1 MAWRRLTDT
10 ESSQEGKEASH
21 DDNPFE
27 LCSGFSAVRQKLSGR
42 VHESVRGSHL
52 CGTLASK
59 CDVVCG
65 SFRHRLHFFD
75 GIFLGNFTPS
85 GSRLVVQGTLRFLN
99 LGYILHQASGSG
111 ESGNIQNSIST
122 SIYSPSNAMS
132 LEPKLRIYSRK

>member
-59 CDVVCG
+59 CDVVFG
-65 SFRHRLHFFD
+65 SFRHRLHFFH

-85 GSRLVVQGTLRFLN
+85 GSRLVVQGTLSFFEPRV
-99 LGYILHQASGSG
+99 
-111 ESGNIQNSIST
+111 
-122 SIYSPSNAMS
+122 YSPPGLGIWGIWEYSKFNFDIHIQS
-132 LEPKLRIYSRK
+132 LECDES